1 MKAVNKDIKSK
12 KKKKIQSHVRN
23 IVRVFDG
30 SANFPFIASERKRV
44 Y

>member
-12 KKKKIQSHVRN
+12 KKNIQSHVRN
-23 IVRVFDG
+23 ILRVFDG